1 MNWAHVHLL
10 VNHVP
15 ILGYAAAA
23 ALALTALL
31 GRDAQVWVR
40 GATVAIAL
48 SFAAMAVAFF
58 SGSPALD
65 VISGQPRTSAR
76 ALSEHHV
83 RAIYGSV
90 AGVVTGVLAA
100 AAAIVA
106 HRRGGAVSRPLVA
119 AVFVA
124 SLVAAGALGWTG
136 LAGGR
141 INHPEVQ
148 ESGDREG
155 GPARPH

>member
-10 VNHVP
+10 VTHVP

-23 ALALTALL
+23 ALALAALL
-31 GRDAQVWVR
+31 GGDAQVWAR
-40 GATVAIAL
+40 AAMVAIAA
-48 SFAAMAVAFF
+48 SFVGMAIAFF
-58 SGSPALD
+58 GGSPALD

-76 ALSEHHV
+76 ALAEHHV
-83 RAIYGSV
+83 RAIYGSI

-100 AAAIVA
+100 VTAVVA
-106 HRRGGAVSRPLVA
+106 RRNGGALSRPLLG

-148 ESGDREG
+148 ESGDRER